1 MTNPHPDLLGLLD
14 IDQLAA
20 DLFVAQNPQRG
31 RTRVYGGQVVAQ
43 ALAAAMATLDD
54 PSRPVHS
61 LHSYFIRPGDES
73 KPIAF
78 DVDRIR
84 DGRSFTTR
92 RVVGRQTGGAI
103 FNLSASFHS
112 YEPDAEVSPST
123 ADLDVPPPEEC
134 VLEEWDDVSE
144 IRMVPESEPGRAR
157 AWIRI
162 ARPERLPDD
171 PALHNL
177 AIAYSSDHVPMDA
190 IANGHPAPF
199 DWDDFMGASLDHS
212 LWFHRPA
219 RGDEWLLFDC
229 RLLSLAGSRGI
240 AQGTVHTAS
249 GTHVATLTQEGLL
262 RRLRHR

>member
-1 MTNPHPDLLGLLD
+1 MSETPDLLGLLELD
-14 IDQLAA
+14 RLAA
-20 DLFVAQNPQRG
+20 DLFVAHNPILG

-61 LHSYFIRPGDES
+61 LHSYFIRPGDENR
-73 KPIAF
+73 PIAM

-92 RVVGRQTGGAI
+92 RVVARQAGGAI

-112 YEPDAEVSPST
+112 HEPDADVSPLV

-134 VLEEWDDVSE
+134 ELDEWDDVSE
-144 IRMVPESEPGRAR
+144 VRMVPGNQAGRAR

-162 ARPERLPDD
+162 ARPQRLPDQ

-190 IANGHPAPF
+190 IRNGHPEPL
-199 DWDDFMGASLDHS
+199 DWEDFMGASLDHS
-212 LWFHRPA
+212 IWFHRPA

-229 RLLSLAGSRGI
+229 HLQSLAGSRGM
-240 AQGTVHTAS
+240 ARGEVYTRN
-249 GTHVATLTQEGLL
+249 GEHVASLVQEGLL
-262 RRLRHR
+262 RRLRKR